1 MKAGMNQ
8 LPAPKRPEC
17 PFFQRMETRS
27 VVCEGIV
34 DKSSLVWRFWTV
46 KDRDIQYRAFCCE
59 SYEKCETYALLEAL
73 HEDDDLITNKP

>member
-17 PFFQRMETRS
+17 PFFQRLETRA

-34 DKSSLVWRFWTV
+34 DKSSLVWRFRAI
-46 KDRDIQYRAFCCE
+46 KDRDTQYKVFCCE
-59 SYEKCETYALLEAL
+59 NYEKCETYALLEAL
-73 HEDDDLITNKP
+73 HEDDDLIK